1 MWTGKDEDKV
11 SGDEYVQTMFGF
23 SIPFLRECRSRVGI
37 RGSKISLLRQTKTIY
52 HGPSLLVTFPRLQES
67 ENPTQRPFF
76 QRKPEA
82 TDVAGC
88 SGLVVQVSSGYQR
101 LSCALKLIVIQTYV
115 TVGLVSFDVSLLD
128 LLRSYVQK
136 NHSLVCFFGFQPAD

>member
-1 MWTGKDEDKV
+1 MKA
-11 SGDEYVQTMFGF
+11 
-23 SIPFLRECRSRVGI
+23 
-37 RGSKISLLRQTKTIY
+37 
-52 HGPSLLVTFPRLQES
+52 
-67 ENPTQRPFF
+67 
-76 QRKPEA
+76 EA
-82 TDVAGC
+82 TGVAGS

-128 LLRSYVQK
+128 LRRSYVEK